1 VVRLAGDGLRTL
13 RPARQL
19 VLAGSTVESRLEHVC
34 AEVATHSRYEL
45 IAKAADA
52 QDPKHRGIPPMLRR
66 RAAAI
71 LGGPGGG
78 RHIKREAG

>member
-1 VVRLAGDGLRTL
+1 MARLAGDGLRTL

-19 VLAGSTVESRLEHVC
+19 VLAGSTVESHLERVC
-34 AEVATHSRYEL
+34 AAVAIHSRCQL

-52 QDPKHRGIPPMLRR
+52 QDPKHRGFPRCWGGALLRSSEE
-66 RAAAI
+66 
-71 LGGPGGG
+71 LGGG